1 MSLAWSLLYLLSQVA
16 VLGLGE
22 DWIRIWCR
30 RGGKPGR
37 SSKRRYFLGRRCSGA
52 GVCGRQAGA
61 QVEGLLIFRVLRE

>member
-1 MSLAWSLLYLLSQVA
+1 MSLAWSLLYFLSQVA

-30 RGGKPGR
+30 RGGKR
-37 SSKRRYFLGRRCSGA
+37 SSKRRYFLGRECSGA
-52 GVCGRQAGA
+52 SVCGRQAGA